1 VLFTEANLQWLAAH
15 VGLGGFGRAHFSLI
29 DQMWASQRPALQRR
43 LDEENQRGAEG
54 RMREDEGCVL
64 AATSSQTPPSEKT
77 HASLSS
83 DACCSV

>member
-54 RMREDEGCVL
+54 RMRVACLRQPQVKPHPARRLVL
-64 AATSSQTPPSEKT
+64 
-77 HASLSS
+77 L
-83 DACCSV
+83 